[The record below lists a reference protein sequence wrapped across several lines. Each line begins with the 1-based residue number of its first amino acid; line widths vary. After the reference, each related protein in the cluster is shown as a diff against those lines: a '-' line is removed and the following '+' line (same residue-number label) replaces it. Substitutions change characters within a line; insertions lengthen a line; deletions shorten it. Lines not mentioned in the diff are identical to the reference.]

1 MIKTPGD
8 IAREVLRAIDE
19 LEDPGP
25 RIEELGR
32 LYALYWA
39 AYEEAKDHGYV
50 GVGCITYAEEKLKE
64 AQA

>member
-8 IAREVLRAIDE
+8 IARAALRAIDE

-25 RIEELGR
+25 RLKELGR
-32 LYALYWA
+32 LYELYHA
-39 AYEEAKDHGYV
+39 AHEEAKDYGYV

-64 AQA
+64 AQR